1 MEMGLVPARYRA
13 QLVKARRRTEAVVAL
28 AAAIALGVGPVLA
41 QEPLPADGRPL
52 TAVEIFMLIKD
63 RSWRWSEGAGRFF
76 DKERRFLAFTR
87 GKDGPKYGE
96 GRFLVTDGGRLC
108 LISTWHEPAS
118 TSDARTCFLHKQA
131 DGIIYQRR
139 EAGGDWYAFKHTPL
153 LETDEYAKFTK
164 EDLVSEELAK
174 IKAEIGAKDSNQK
187 GN

>member
-87 GKDGPKYGE
+87 GKDGPKYG
-96 GRFLVTDGGRLC
+96 GAVSSSPTAAPVSF
-108 LISTWHEPAS
+108 
-118 TSDARTCFLHKQA
+118 
-131 DGIIYQRR
+131 
-139 EAGGDWYAFKHTPL
+139 PL
-153 LETDEYAKFTK
+153 A
-164 EDLVSEELAK
+164 
-174 IKAEIGAKDSNQK
+174 
-187 GN
+187 